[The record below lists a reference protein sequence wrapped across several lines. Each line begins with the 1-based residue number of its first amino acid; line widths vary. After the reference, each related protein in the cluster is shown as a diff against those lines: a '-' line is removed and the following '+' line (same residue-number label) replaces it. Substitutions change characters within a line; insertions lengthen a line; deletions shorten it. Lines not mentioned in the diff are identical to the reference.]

1 MTSKFIDEQREKAFE
16 LLTHNGDLDIMSL
29 EDFMTAYEPYEI
41 AEMVRLAGLKLDC
54 NYIRVNT
61 YYADTQ
67 EADSM
72 DDLISDDEV
81 EEALQELQQN
91 VSCETTLKQLLTKV
105 FYAVMM
111 VSR

>member
-1 MTSKFIDEQREKAFE
+1 MTNSKFTEEQQEKAME
-16 LLTHNGDLDIMSL
+16 LLTDNGELNIMPI
-29 EDFMTAYEPYEI
+29 EEFMTSYEPYEI
-41 AEMVRLAGLKLDC
+41 AKMVRLAGLNLDC

-91 VSCETTLKQLLTKV
+91 VSCETSLKV
-105 FYAVMM
+105 VDNY
-111 VSR
+111 